1 MNGIWVNGEY
11 VLAST
16 LADRQR
22 RLEKEVKVMKRK
34 VILDKVLDL
43 THRERILE
51 ELLAKMTL
59 DEVDGN
65 VLDSIIREIAR
76 VNKEFEKL
84 EGELHGSEVM

>member
-1 MNGIWVNGEY
+1 
-11 VLAST
+11 
-16 LADRQR
+16 
-22 RLEKEVKVMKRK
+22 MKRK
-34 VILDKVLDL
+34 QILDKVLDL

-76 VNKEFEKL
+76 VNKAFEKL
-84 EGELHGSEVM
+84 ESELHESEAM

>member
-1 MNGIWVNGEY
+1 MN
-11 VLAST
+11 A
-16 LADRQR
+16 
-22 RLEKEVKVMKRK
+22 KRK

-59 DEVDGN
+59 DETEGN

-76 VNKEFEKL
+76 VNKAFEQL
-84 EGELHGSEVM
+84 ESELHGSEAI

>member
-1 MNGIWVNGEY
+1 MN
-11 VLAST
+11 A
-16 LADRQR
+16 
-22 RLEKEVKVMKRK
+22 KRK
-34 VILDKVLDL
+34 MILDKVLDL

-76 VNKEFEKL
+76 VNKAFEQL
-84 EGELHGSEVM
+84 ESDLHGSEAL